1 MADTALA
8 TVPEEQLAQ
17 RFGRM
22 CADSAKVVDIA
33 DRTYELARDPET
45 GDLIRPNGMSD
56 AQWNLHCDAMKS
68 TRNMPGY
75 LVAHYTRVETAQKL
89 AGLKGAE
96 LPKIAQYVVNISMPA
111 ERPQY
116 PVIDV
121 TPASDGK

>member
-75 LVAHYTRVETAQKL
+75 LVAHYTRIETAHKL
-89 AGLKGAE
+89 AGLKGTQ
-96 LPKIAQYVVNISMPA
+96 LPKIAEYVVGVITKV
-111 ERPQY
+111 EY

-121 TPASDGK
+121 TPTDEGK

>member
-1 MADTALA
+1 MASTGLTA
-8 TVPEEQLAQ
+8 PEEQLAQ

-75 LVAHYTRVETAQKL
+75 LVAHYTRIETAHKL
-89 AGLKGAE
+89 AGLKGTQ
-96 LPKIAQYVVNISMPA
+96 LPKIAEYVVGVITKV
-111 ERPQY
+111 EY

-121 TPASDGK
+121 TPTDEGK